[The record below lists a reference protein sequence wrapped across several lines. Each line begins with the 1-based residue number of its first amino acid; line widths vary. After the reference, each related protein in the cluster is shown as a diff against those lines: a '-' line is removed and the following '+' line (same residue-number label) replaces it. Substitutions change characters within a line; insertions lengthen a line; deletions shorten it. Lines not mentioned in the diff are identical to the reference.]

1 MKRRRCAIGTAT
13 CQPVAGN
20 NPRRMWRARPRQ
32 VRARGGFAC
41 RDSDYGM
48 QTSTLAPA
56 ASVAVP
62 SSSGDCSQ
70 LPEGALVANGPCS
83 TTFSKCNYG
92 QAPDNATTSRMS
104 PDVRATSRRR
114 NVSEGGL
121 LGLWTSTGSFNG
133 IFADRSSYVAAG
145 MNQSAITATS
155 SSTATPVTAADVP
168 TSPVVATGSCP

>member
-1 MKRRRCAIGTAT
+1 MACKPRLSRPPPPSPCRLHRAIAVN
-13 CQPVAGN
+13 C
-20 NPRRMWRARPRQ
+20 PRARWSRMARARPP
-32 VRARGGFAC
+32 
-41 RDSDYGM
+41 S
-48 QTSTLAPA
+48 
-56 ASVAVP
+56 ASAIT
-62 SSSGDCSQ
+62 
-70 LPEGALVANGPCS
+70 AKRFNGPARHSWSS
-83 TTFSKCNYG
+83 TRS
-92 QAPDNATTSRMS
+92 PDNATTSRMS

-168 TSPVVATGSCP
+168 TSPVVATGSWPLRVLQLQIVCSSCAPGDDEHLQ